1 MRKERG
7 GSQIDVI
14 PAKAGIHASGAGV
27 VDKWGPAFAGVTF
40 RFYNILREP
49 SASFAAKCFFLGFL
63 AIVIGGPARAE
74 CGVVAE
80 RGARLW
86 RAAAQ
91 PEQAVAISFL
101 GHASFM
107 IESPE
112 GVRIVT
118 DYNDMIGAPLTP
130 DIVTMNNAHPTHY
143 TEHVDPA
150 VKYVLRG
157 WDPAGGVAAHRLE
170 YKDVKVHNVPTNLR
184 EGNLREFGATRY
196 NGNSIFVFEMAGL
209 CIAHLG
215 HLHHTLTETHLA
227 ELGAIDIVMV
237 PVDGAWT
244 LNQEDMTLVLA
255 QIKPAIVIPMHV
267 FTAATLERFLA
278 RAAEH
283 YRIRH
288 MAEPRI
294 LVSRA
299 DLPAE
304 PEIRVL
310 PGR

>member
-1 MRKERG
+1 MR
-7 GSQIDVI
+7 
-14 PAKAGIHASGAGV
+14 
-27 VDKWGPAFAGVTF
+27 
-40 RFYNILREP
+40 
-49 SASFAAKCFFLGFL
+49 SAEWWPEG
-63 AIVIGGPARAE
+63 
-74 CGVVAE
+74 
-80 RGARLW
+80 GARLW
-86 RAAAQ
+86 RVAAQ
-91 PEQAVAISFL
+91 PEQSVAITFL

-118 DYNDMIGAPLTP
+118 DYNDMIGAPVTP

-143 TEHVDPA
+143 TDNVDPA

-157 WDPAGGVAAHRLE
+157 WDPAGGVAAHRIE
-170 YKDVKVHNVPTNLR
+170 YRDVKVHNVPTNLR
-184 EGNLREFGATRY
+184 EGNLREAGATRY
-196 NGNSIFVFEMAGL
+196 NGNSIFVFEVAGL

-244 LNQEDMTLVLA
+244 LNQEDMIAVLA

-267 FTAATLERFLA
+267 FTAATLDRFLA
-278 RAAEH
+278 RAAER
-283 YRIRH
+283 YQIRR
-288 MAEPRI
+288 MAEARI
-294 LVSRA
+294 VVSRA

-304 PEIRVL
+304 PEIWVL

>member
-1 MRKERG
+1 MRKGRN
-7 GSQIDVI
+7 GSGFAI
-14 PAKAGIHASGAGV
+14 S
-27 VDKWGPAFAGVTF
+27 AFCPHPSLPRMQGRVYSYLRA
-40 RFYNILREP
+40 LRES
-49 SASFAAKCFFLGFL
+49 SATSALKGFFFPLVALLFALPAH
-63 AIVIGGPARAE
+63 AICG
-74 CGVVAE
+74 GVVA
-80 RGARLW
+80 GARLW
-86 RAAAQ
+86 RVAAQ
-91 PEQAVAISFL
+91 EEGAVAITFL
-101 GHASFM
+101 GHACFM

-118 DYNDMIGAPLTP
+118 DYNDMIGAPVTP

-143 TEHVDPA
+143 TERIDPG

-157 WDPAGGVAAHRLE
+157 WDPAGGIAAHRVE
-170 YKDVKVHNVPTNLR
+170 YRDVKVHNVPTNLR
-184 EGNLREFGATRY
+184 EAGATRY
-196 NGNSIFVFEMAGL
+196 NGNSIFVFEVAGL

-215 HLHHTLTETHLA
+215 HLHHTLTEAHLA

-244 LNQEDMTLVLA
+244 LNQEDMIAVLA

-267 FTAATLERFLA
+267 FTAATLGRFLA
-278 RAAEH
+278 RAAER

-288 MAEPRI
+288 MLEPRM

-304 PEIRVL
+304 PEIWVL

>member
-1 MRKERG
+1 MRKGRRG
-7 GSQIDVI
+7 RTIAVI
-14 PAKAGIHASGAGV
+14 PANAGIHASGAGA
-27 VDKWGPAFAGVTF
+27 VDKWVPACAGMTN
-40 RFYNILREP
+40 RIYRALRES
-49 SASFAAKCFFLGFL
+49 SATSALKGFFFFLVAMLF
-63 AIVIGGPARAE
+63 ASPAQAE
-74 CGVVAE
+74 CGVVA
-80 RGARLW
+80 GGGTRLW

-91 PEQAVAISFL
+91 PEQSVAITFL

-143 TEHVDPA
+143 TDNVDPG

-157 WDPAGGVAAHRLE
+157 WDPAGGVAAHRVE
-170 YKDVKVHNVPTNLR
+170 YRDVKVHNVPT
-184 EGNLREFGATRY
+184 NLREFGATRY
-196 NGNSIFVFEMAGL
+196 NGNSIFVFEAGGL
-209 CIAHLG
+209 CVAHLG

-237 PVDGAWT
+237 PVDGAYT
-244 LNQEDMTLVLA
+244 LNQEDMTAVLA

-278 RAAEH
+278 RAAER
-283 YRIRH
+283 YRVRH
-288 MAEPRI
+288 MPEARM

>member
-1 MRKERG
+1 M
-7 GSQIDVI
+7 
-14 PAKAGIHASGAGV
+14 
-27 VDKWGPAFAGVTF
+27 TF
-40 RFYNILREP
+40 KFYSTLRET
-49 SASFAAKCFFLGFL
+49 SASSALKGFCFLLAAMLFALPAH
-63 AIVIGGPARAE
+63 AICGGP
-74 CGVVAE
+74 VADG
-80 RGARLW
+80 GARLW
-86 RAAAQ
+86 RVAAQ
-91 PEQAVAISFL
+91 PEQSVAITFL

-118 DYNDMIGAPLTP
+118 DYNDMIGAPVTP

-143 TEHVDPA
+143 TDNVDPA

-157 WDPAGGVAAHRLE
+157 WDPAGGVAAHRIE
-170 YKDVKVHNVPTNLR
+170 YRDVKVHNVPTNLR
-184 EGNLREFGATRY
+184 EGNLREAGATRY
-196 NGNSIFVFEMAGL
+196 NGNSIFVFEVAGL

-244 LNQEDMTLVLA
+244 LNQEDMIAVLA

-267 FTAATLERFLA
+267 FTAATLDRFLA
-278 RAAEH
+278 RAAER
-283 YRIRH
+283 YQIRR
-288 MAEPRI
+288 MAEARI
-294 LVSRA
+294 VVSRA

-304 PEIRVL
+304 PEIWVL

>member
-1 MRKERG
+1 M
-7 GSQIDVI
+7 
-14 PAKAGIHASGAGV
+14 
-27 VDKWGPAFAGVTF
+27 
-40 RFYNILREP
+40 LRES
-49 SASFAAKCFFLGFL
+49 SATSALKAFFFLLVALLFAL
-63 AIVIGGPARAE
+63 PAHAICGGAVAGG
-74 CGVVAE
+74 GV
-80 RGARLW
+80 RLW

-91 PEQAVAISFL
+91 PEQSVAITFL

-118 DYNDMIGAPLTP
+118 DYNDMIGAPVTP

-143 TEHVDPA
+143 TERIDPA

-157 WDPAGGVAAHRLE
+157 WDPAGGVAAHRVE
-170 YKDVKVHNVPTNLR
+170 YRDVKVHNVPTNLR
-184 EGNLREFGATRY
+184 EGGATRY
-196 NGNSIFVFEMAGL
+196 NGNSIFVFEVAGL

-215 HLHHTLTETHLA
+215 HLHHTLTEAHFA

-244 LNQEDMTLVLA
+244 LNQEDTIAVLA

-267 FTAATLERFLA
+267 FTAATLDRFLA
-278 RAAEH
+278 RAAER
-283 YRIRH
+283 YQIRH
-288 MAEPRI
+288 MPEPRM

-299 DLPAE
+299 DLPVE